1 MKYSVEICLRELLFV
16 QECVIIPGFGGF
28 LTKYKSADIDY
39 LNYTITPPTK
49 SISFNR
55 QLRNDDGLLVNT
67 FSVLNGIPFSEAN
80 LFVRRWANQFEA
92 TLKANTSY
100 TLAQIG
106 TFEWDALGSTI
117 SFVPDVTENY
127 LAESY
132 GFPVIIAKPVFRN
145 THAAD
150 NTAVVVKPESI
161 ITDIIKEPILAEP
174 FLKTTTAEEE
184 LELVAVEPVNTKK
197 LLLACFGVFSL
208 AVMTMPFFGFHSD
221 KMNLNEAN
229 VLSAFS
235 AVFPSKS
242 VEVAPLV
249 LDNIASPELSV
260 INEVK
265 IVQPV
270 FIVQEEKQAEVVQ
283 PVEVVKEEVAV
294 TAPVVEEAAT
304 NAKYVIIVGAFKDKK
319 NAEHLTASITS
330 ENKSLEA
337 QLIPNGKVSY
347 VAILAGNTEASA
359 AAKLKEAKAINPDC
373 WIKKM

>member
-67 FSVLNGIPFSEAN
+67 FSMLNGVPFSEAN
-80 LFVRRWANQFEA
+80 LLVRKWANQFEA
-92 TLKANTSY
+92 TLKANTTY

-117 SFVPDVTENY
+117 SFLPDVTENY
-127 LAESY
+127 LVESY
-132 GFPVIIAKPVFRN
+132 GFPAIIAKPVFRN

-150 NTAVVVKPESI
+150 NTAVVVKSESI
-161 ITDIIKEPILAEP
+161 ITDIIEEPILAQP
-174 FLKTTTAEEE
+174 FLKTTTEEDV
-184 LELVAVEPVNTKK
+184 LEPVTVEPVNTKK
-197 LLLACFGVFSL
+197 LLLACFGIFSL

-294 TAPVVEEAAT
+294 AEVAAT
-304 NAKYVIIVGAFKDKK
+304 NAKYVIIMGAFKDKK
-319 NAEHLTASITS
+319 NAENLTASITS